1 MKAANDGKY
10 ETPKFISEHKKLY
23 KHAKNISQG
32 HSLLHNDAFSA
43 AAKAHLGYDLEKGI
57 APDYEKLEDV
67 KIQQKFAKTM
77 TDMYQK
83 AAISYFKSSKD
94 ISKAQKDMLMKAYVG
109 MTGSQIEDI
118 VGRSGKDL
126 TPELYE
132 QNIRGVKQAITRS
145 LYDAAGDH
153 IKGDNAPAAI
163 KHMGLEGLVKGAM
176 VDEPEVRQLLQE
188 FHDEGSVSATALR
201 RILPSYKRIT
211 KKKKDK
217 AA

>member
-1 MKAANDGKY
+1 MAAANDGKY
-10 ETPKFISEHKKLY
+10 EAPKFISEHKKLY
-23 KHAKNISQG
+23 THAKNISHA

-43 AAKAHLGYDLEKGI
+43 AAKKHLGYDLEKGI
-57 APDYEKLEDV
+57 APDYERLEDV
-67 KIQQKFAKTM
+67 KLQKEFAKTM

-83 AAISYFKSSKD
+83 AAIKYFKSSND
-94 ISKAQKDMLMKAYVG
+94 IDKSQKDMLMKAYIG

-153 IKGDNAPAAI
+153 IKGEDAPAAI
-163 KHMGLEGLVKGAM
+163 KHMGLEKLVNGAM
-176 VDEPEVRQLLQE
+176 VDEAEARQLLQE
-188 FHDEGSVSATALR
+188 FHDEGRVSATALR

-211 KKKKDK
+211 KKKEEK